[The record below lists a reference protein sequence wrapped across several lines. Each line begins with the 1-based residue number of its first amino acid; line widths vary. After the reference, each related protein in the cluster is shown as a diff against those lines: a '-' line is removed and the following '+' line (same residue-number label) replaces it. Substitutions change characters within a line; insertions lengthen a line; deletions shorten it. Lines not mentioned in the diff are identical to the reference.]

1 VSTGGEGLALDP
13 AACGERIEL
22 LLEASSANG
31 PVARER
37 SEELVRLVIELYGA
51 GLERVVELAYDTGKL
66 DDELLEALAAD
77 PLVSSLLL
85 VHGLHPFGLEERIER
100 ALEDVRPQIATH
112 GGDVRVLEVTDEG
125 VVRLQL
131 LGSCEGCG
139 SAAITE
145 AAVDD
150 AIRAAAP
157 EIVRIDIEEAPKE
170 AGAVIS
176 IEQLSSRLREC
187 PLDEKTSA

>member
-1 VSTGGEGLALDP
+1 M
-13 AACGERIEL
+13 
-22 LLEASSANG
+22 
-31 PVARER
+31 
-37 SEELVRLVIELYGA
+37 RLVVELYGA
-51 GLERVVELAYDTGKL
+51 GLERILELAYDTGKL

-85 VHGLHPFGLEERIER
+85 VHGLHPFGVEERIER

-112 GGDVRVLEVTDEG
+112 GGDVRVIDVTDDG

-157 EIVRIDIEEAPKE
+157 EIVRIELEEAPE
-170 AGAVIS
+170 TVAGAVIS

-187 PLDEKTSA
+187 PLDEKTSV

>member
-1 VSTGGEGLALDP
+1 MSTGVEGLAPDP

-22 LLEASSANG
+22 LLEASSGNG

-37 SEELVRLVIELYGA
+37 AEELVRLVVELYGA
-51 GLERVVELAYDTGKL
+51 GLERVMELAYDTGKL
-66 DDELLEALAAD
+66 DDELLEALAGD

-100 ALEDVRPQIATH
+100 ALEEVRPQIATH
-112 GGDVRVLEVTDEG
+112 GGDVRMIDVSDDG

-145 AAVDD
+145 AAVDG
-150 AIRAAAP
+150 AIRTAAP
-157 EIVRIDIEEAPKE
+157 EIVRIEVQEAPQE

-176 IEQLSSRLREC
+176 IEQLNSRLREC

>member
-1 VSTGGEGLALDP
+1 MSTGGEGLALDP

-37 SEELVRLVIELYGA
+37 SEELVRLVVELYGA
-51 GLERVVELAYDTGKL
+51 GLERVMELAYDAGKL
-66 DDELLEALAAD
+66 DDALLDALATD

-85 VHGLHPFGLEERIER
+85 VHGLHPFGVEERVER
-100 ALEDVRPQIATH
+100 ALDGVRPQIGSH
-112 GGDVRVLEVTDEG
+112 GGDVQLLEVTGEG
-125 VVRLQL
+125 VARLQL
-131 LGSCEGCG
+131 LGTCDGCG
-139 SAAITE
+139 SASITE
-145 AAVDD
+145 AAVDG

-157 EIVRIDIEEAPKE
+157 EIVRIELQEAPKE

-176 IEQLSSRLREC
+176 IEQLSMRLREC